1 MIKFSKKD
9 ISKMGKTYRLNL
21 INSCTGY
28 KSANLIGTISTEGN
42 NNLAVFSSITHIGSN
57 PSILGFI
64 IRSSKRPRDT
74 YINIKNTNEFSV
86 NHIHFSQIDDA
97 HNTSKKFLAKISEF
111 DKTNLT
117 EEYKKNWKVPF
128 VKNSPVQIGCKYL
141 NEYKIKEN
149 STLLIVASIE
159 EIFVKDEIIYD
170 DGLIQLDKG
179 GVTSINGLDTYT
191 LPKYLKR
198 IPYLKKI

>member
-64 IRSSKRPRDT
+64 LRSSKRPRDT

-97 HNTSKKFLAKISEF
+97 HNTSKKFPAKISEF